1 MVKRPTLQLKFKIPL
16 IIVGFSLM
24 VGAALQIAIY
34 MTYRERTLA
43 GIESEFLAVTTSRR
57 DDLHEWIE
65 TISKKLLVEAAS
77 PATASAIREI
87 GAAYRAIPGN
97 PTNVL
102 QAAYISE
109 NPHPVRERHNLMRAA
124 GDEAYHDRHDAY
136 HPFFLE
142 LQQQF
147 SLYDVFLF
155 DNQGNLIYSVFK
167 ESDFAQN
174 FDSGPYT
181 NSGLGAALKAMREL
195 RKGETRMIDLAPYAP
210 SNGAPA
216 GFIITPVIARD
227 GAALGAIAF
236 QLPLDAILTRFKF
249 ELGLGETGEAFLIGE
264 DFKMRTPSRFEGRFS
279 ELDPAKP
286 SEHLAA
292 LFAGTEGYF
301 TDTSLQSGARGFAHV
316 MMLEGPGI
324 MWGLVVERDAKEVL
338 APVRGFLLKT
348 LTILAV
354 AAAMVLALGAIVAR
368 SITKPIMRLSDTV
381 QAIASGNLSVPVV
394 DAARQDE
401 LGQIGQSLEGLRE
414 KLLLG
419 ETLKAEREEQEA
431 EQSRVV
437 RALSGG
443 LRNLAT
449 GDLTQALDEPF
460 ASEYEA
466 LRDNFN
472 KTQQTLNETITKVI
486 EVSESIRTRST
497 EINRASEDLSHRTEN
512 QAAALEETAAALD
525 ELTGSVR
532 SAAEGAKKVEGIVT
546 QARREAEESG
556 TVVQGAVA
564 AMTEIEKSSD
574 QISQIIGVIDD
585 IAFQTNLLALNAGV
599 EAARAGDAGK
609 GFAVVASEV
618 RALAQ
623 RSSAAA
629 KEIKMLISTSTQHV
643 GRGVDQVGRAGEAL
657 RVIVDRV
664 AHIAT
669 LVSEIASGA
678 GEQSTGLAEI
688 NIGVTQLD
696 QVTQQNAAMV
706 EEATAASQSL
716 HHEATSL
723 AEMVAK
729 FTTLANVARG
739 ASAPGS
745 LNARQDGAAFPARPW
760 DSVARMAGGTKGVG
774 VWQEF

>member
-1 MVKRPTLQLKFKIPL
+1 MN
-16 IIVGFSLM
+16 
-24 VGAALQIAIY
+24 
-34 MTYRERTLA
+34 
-43 GIESEFLAVTTSRR
+43 
-57 DDLHEWIE
+57 
-65 TISKKLLVEAAS
+65 
-77 PATASAIREI
+77 EI
-87 GAAYRAIPGN
+87 GAAFRAIPGN
-97 PTNVL
+97 PATVL
-102 QAAYISE
+102 QAAYIAN
-109 NPHPVRERHNLMRAA
+109 NPNPAGERQNLMRAV
-124 GDEAYHDRHDAY
+124 GDETYHDVHDAY

-147 SLYDVFLF
+147 GLYDVFLF
-155 DNQGNLIYSVFK
+155 DTQGNLVYSVFK
-167 ESDFAQN
+167 ESDFAHN
-174 FDSGPYT
+174 FVAGPYAS
-181 NSGLGAALKAMREL
+181 SGLGAALKAARDL
-195 RKGETRMIDLAPYAP
+195 HKGETRIIDIAPYAP

-216 GFIITPVIARD
+216 GFTIAPVMARD
-227 GAALGAIAF
+227 GRVLGSIAF
-236 QLPLDAILTRFKF
+236 QLPLDAILARFNF
-249 ELGLGETGEAFLIGE
+249 EMGLGETGEAFLIGQ
-264 DFKMRTPSRFEGRFS
+264 DLKMRTPSRFDGRFA
-279 ELDPAKP
+279 ELDAANP
-286 SEHLAA
+286 SEHVNA

-301 TDTSLQSGARGFAHV
+301 ANTTLQNGAQGFARV
-316 MMLEGPGI
+316 MMIEGPGI
-324 MWGLVVERDAKEVL
+324 AWGLVVERDAKEVL
-338 APVRGFLLKT
+338 APVNAFMFRM

-354 AAAMVLALGAIVAR
+354 AAAVVLALGVLVAR
-368 SITKPIMRLSDTV
+368 SITRPIVRLSGTV
-381 QAIASGNLSVPVV
+381 QSIAAGDLSVSVV

-401 LGQIGQSLEGLRE
+401 LGQIGQALEDLRE
-414 KLLLG
+414 KLLLA

-431 EQSRVV
+431 EQLRVV
-437 RALSGG
+437 DALSGG
-443 LRNLAT
+443 LQNLAA
-449 GDLTQALDEPF
+449 GDLTQSLHVPF
-460 ASEYEA
+460 AAEYEA
-466 LRDNFN
+466 LRDDFN
-472 KTQQTLNETITKVI
+472 KTLETLNETITKVVD
-486 EVSESIRTRST
+486 VSESIRARST

-525 ELTGSVR
+525 ELTSSVR

-556 TVVQGAVA
+556 AVVQGAVA
-564 AMTEIEKSSD
+564 AMTEIERSSD

-629 KEIKMLISTSTQHV
+629 KEIKTLISASTQHV
-643 GRGVDQVGRAGEAL
+643 GRGVDQVGRAGDAL
-657 RVIVDRV
+657 RIIVERV

-706 EEATAASQSL
+706 EESTAASQSL

-729 FTTLANVARG
+729 FSTS
-739 ASAPGS
+739 ASADRNAPVVVNLG
-745 LNARQDGAAFPARPW
+745 ARQTAAFKARP
-760 DSVARMAGGTKGVG
+760 SQAAPRAATGTKGVG
-774 VWQEF
+774 IWQDF